1 MEVKHYKM
9 LLKLYKD
16 KVNGNLSDEEIREQK
31 LKAKIELDN
40 AVITGKETEGLNELI
55 NELNQL

>member
-16 KVNGNLSDEEIREQK
+16 KVNGDLSDEEIREQK

>member
-1 MEVKHYKM
+1 MEAKHYKM

>member
-1 MEVKHYKM
+1 MEVKHYEL

-16 KVNGNLSDEEIREQK
+16 KVNDSLTDEEIRKQK

-40 AVITGKETEGLNELI
+40 AVVKGEDPSDLEKLI

>member
-1 MEVKHYKM
+1 MEIEHYKT

-16 KVNGNLSDEEIREQK
+16 KVNDSLTDEEVRKQK

>member
-1 MEVKHYKM
+1 MKIEHYKT

-16 KVNGNLSDEEIREQK
+16 KVNDSLTDEEVRKQK

>member
-1 MEVKHYKM
+1 MKVEHFKT

-16 KVNGNLSDEEIREQK
+16 KVNGNLSDEEVREQK